1 MEQRELLYSVHR
13 NVNWC
18 SHYGEQYRCSIKA
31 KNKKTKDRAIMYLAI
46 PLLGIYPEK
55 RKHDLKG

>member
-1 MEQRELLYSVHR
+1 MEQRELLYTVDA

-18 SHYGEQYRCSIKA
+18 SRYGEQYRCFIKT
-31 KNKKTKDRAIMYLAI
+31 KNKKTKDRAIMYPSI

-55 RKHDLKG
+55 RKHDSKG